1 MYNTKVVCT
10 YNTPEVFLETDDI
23 TDDEKAFVRDIIY
36 RQELLDILN
45 IDYENEDNDNDD
57 KISEAVK
64 ELYNRVKDCTE
75 LKKCMVKV
83 VEKHMNVGKY
93 MTNNEELGMMLLL
106 SYDYMYLTH
115 ICISEYLET
124 GAISHENMRKLENIL
139 FITS

>member
-64 ELYNRVKDCTE
+64 ELYMRVKDCTE
-75 LKKCMVKV
+75 LRKCMVKV

-115 ICISEYLET
+115 ICISEYLDT
-124 GAISHENMRKLENIL
+124 GAISHENMRKLETIL
-139 FITS
+139 FL

>member
-36 RQELLDILN
+36 RQELLNVLN

-57 KISEAVK
+57 KISESVK

-75 LKKCMVKV
+75 LRKCMVKV
-83 VEKHMNVGKY
+83 VEKHINVGKY

-115 ICISEYLET
+115 ICISEYLDT
-124 GAISHENMRKLENIL
+124 GAISDDNMRKLDKAIL
-139 FITS
+139 

>member
-23 TDDEKAFVRDIIY
+23 TDDEKAFVRDTIY

-45 IDYENEDNDNDD
+45 IDYENDDNDNDE
-57 KISEAVK
+57 KINSAIQK
-64 ELYNRVKDCTE
+64 LYNRVKDCTE
-75 LKKCMVKV
+75 LTNCMVKV
-83 VEKHMNVGKY
+83 AVNY
-93 MTNNEELGMMLLL
+93 MTSDEEIGLMILF

-115 ICISEYLET
+115 MCISEYLET
-124 GAISHENMRKLENIL
+124 GEISDDNMRKLENIL

>member
-64 ELYNRVKDCTE
+64 ELYNRVKDCAE
-75 LKKCMVKV
+75 LRKCMVKV

-115 ICISEYLET
+115 ICISEYLDT
-124 GAISHENMRKLENIL
+124 GAISHENMRKLETIL
-139 FITS
+139 FL